1 MFRFLKKL
9 FFSSRPSK
17 PLPPSVTPPP
27 SVHER
32 SVAEANET
40 GLRWECRIATREQA
54 FKGWSPLAGGEGDA
68 YLQFFCPH
76 CDGELT
82 PGPSGSGATNQVC
95 EKCRIN
101 FGCLPDALI
110 R

>member
-1 MFRFLKKL
+1 MFQFLKKL
-9 FFSSRPSK
+9 FRGYQPSE
-17 PLPPSVTPPP
+17 TRHYG
-27 SVHER
+27 VHPETA
-32 SVAEANET
+32 AEADKT
-40 GLRWECRIATREQA
+40 GLRWEKRTTTREQV

-95 EKCRIN
+95 EKCHIN